1 MLFLAGLLLLAL
13 GLLCGAA
20 LLAGA
25 AGWIALH
32 GTMTLWILF
41 PIATGFGLLL
51 AGLGSRIR
59 TMPLLLKLTGT
70 ILLLEALASVTLLVL
85 GTAGVVTLTRGSA
98 ELWYVFAVG
107 VIAGSAGFLIPAAP
121 GEPA

>member
-1 MLFLAGLLLLAL
+1 MLLLAGLLLLTL

-25 AGWIALH
+25 VGWIALH
-32 GTMTLWILF
+32 DAMTLWILF
-41 PIATGFGLLL
+41 PMLTGFGLLL
-51 AGLGSRIR
+51 AGLGSRVR
-59 TMPLLLKLTGT
+59 TMPLLLKVTGT
-70 ILLLEALASVTLLVL
+70 ILLVEALASVVLLVL
-85 GTAGVVTLTRGSA
+85 GAAGVVTLTRGSA

-107 VIAGSAGFLIPAAP
+107 VIAGSAGFLIPSAP